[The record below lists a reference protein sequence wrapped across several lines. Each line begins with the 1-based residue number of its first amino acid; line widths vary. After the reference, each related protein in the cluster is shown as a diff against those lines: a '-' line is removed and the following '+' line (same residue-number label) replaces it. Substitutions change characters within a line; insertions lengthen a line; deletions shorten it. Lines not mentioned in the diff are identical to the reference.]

1 MKTIVSRR
9 CARLLI
15 LAAAFAA
22 SACAEPAATAP
33 EWAWTGFRRPEGA
46 NPVIAPDT
54 ATRFFCP
61 LRREWVAWQEGDTF
75 NPAAAVHD
83 GRVVLLYRAED
94 RSGEGIGQ
102 RTSRLGC
109 AFSDDGVH
117 FERLPEPVFYPDVDS
132 QTALEWPGGVEDP
145 RIVQTDE
152 GLYVMFYTQW
162 NRRQARLAVA
172 TSRDLLTWHKHGPAF
187 AKAHGGRFRDAFSKS
202 ASPVTRVDG
211 GRQTVAR
218 IGGRYWMYWGE
229 QFVNVAVSDNLTDW
243 TPLLGP
249 DGDLY
254 ADKVKA
260 DQQALREEYAR
271 RLRERDL
278 IPIAEARAARRGAAR
293 RILLQ
298 LTDRVRPAGGGD
310 LCGLSAPLHRKHR
323 RREARRRRVY
333 PRVLLRRAGA
343 LRRGRSHAAERAA
356 RQALL
361 RPRGRFRAQRAVSR
375 RDGLHRGAGAARRE
389 VVPLLRLCRFAR
401 GRRRARGRGGTC
413 GAAMIRQ

>member
-1 MKTIVSRR
+1 MIDTAMKTIVSRR

-15 LAAAFAA
+15 LAAAFVAP
-22 SACAEPAATAP
+22 ACAEQAATTP
-33 EWAWTGFRRPEGA
+33 DWAWTGFRRPEGA

-229 QFVNVAVSDNLTDW
+229 KFVNVAVSDNLTDW

-249 DGDLY
+249 DGELLRVLEPRDGYFDSELTECGPPAVVTDAGILLLY
-254 ADKVKA
+254 NGKNAAGERGDGA
-260 DQQALREEYAR
+260 YTPGSYCAGQALFDAADPTRLKGRLDKPFFVPEADFERSGQYPAGTVFIEGLVLHDGRWFLYYGCADSRVGVAVREAG
-271 RLRERDL
+271 
-278 IPIAEARAARRGAAR
+278 AECAARR
-293 RILLQ
+293 
-298 LTDRVRPAGGGD
+298 
-310 LCGLSAPLHRKHR
+310 
-323 RREARRRRVY
+323 
-333 PRVLLRRAGA
+333 
-343 LRRGRSHAAERAA
+343 
-356 RQALL
+356 
-361 RPRGRFRAQRAVSR
+361 
-375 RDGLHRGAGAARRE
+375 
-389 VVPLLRLCRFAR
+389 
-401 GRRRARGRGGTC
+401 
-413 GAAMIRQ
+413 

>member
-1 MKTIVSRR
+1 MIDTAMKTIVSRR

-117 FERLPEPVFYPDVDS
+117 FERLSEPVFYPDVDS

-152 GLYVMFYTQW
+152 GFYVMFYTQW

-218 IGGRYWMYWGE
+218 IDGRYWMYWGE

-249 DGDLY
+249 DGELLRVLEPRDGYFDSELTECGPPAVVTDAGILLLY
-254 ADKVKA
+254 NGKNAAGERGDGA
-260 DQQALREEYAR
+260 YTPGSYCAGQALFDAADPT
-271 RLRERDL
+271 RLKGRLDKPFFVPEADFERS
-278 IPIAEARAARRGAAR
+278 G
-293 RILLQ
+293 Q
-298 LTDRVRPAGGGD
+298 YPAGTVFIE
-310 LCGLSAPLHRKHR
+310 GLVLHDGRWFLYYGCADSR
-323 RREARRRRVY
+323 VGVAVREA
-333 PRVLLRRAGA
+333 G
-343 LRRGRSHAAERAA
+343 AERAA
-356 RQALL
+356 R
-361 RPRGRFRAQRAVSR
+361 R
-375 RDGLHRGAGAARRE
+375 
-389 VVPLLRLCRFAR
+389 
-401 GRRRARGRGGTC
+401 
-413 GAAMIRQ
+413 

>member
-15 LAAAFAA
+15 LAAAFVAP
-22 SACAEPAATAP
+22 ACAEPAATTP
-33 EWAWTGFRRPEGA
+33 DWAWTGFRRPEGA

-54 ATRFFCP
+54 ATSFFCP

-75 NPAAAVHD
+75 NPAAAVRD

-117 FERLPEPVFYPDVDS
+117 FRRLSEPVFYPDVDS

-218 IGGRYWMYWGE
+218 IDGRYWMYWGE

-249 DGDLY
+249 DGELLRVLEPRDGYFDSKLTECGPPAVVTDAGILLLY
-254 ADKVKA
+254 NGKNGAGERGDGA
-260 DQQALREEYAR
+260 YTPGSYCAGQALFDAADPTRLKGRLDKPFFVPEADFERSGQYPAGTVFIEGLVLHDGRWFLYYGCADSRVGVAVREAG
-271 RLRERDL
+271 
-278 IPIAEARAARRGAAR
+278 AECAARR
-293 RILLQ
+293 
-298 LTDRVRPAGGGD
+298 
-310 LCGLSAPLHRKHR
+310 
-323 RREARRRRVY
+323 
-333 PRVLLRRAGA
+333 
-343 LRRGRSHAAERAA
+343 
-356 RQALL
+356 
-361 RPRGRFRAQRAVSR
+361 
-375 RDGLHRGAGAARRE
+375 
-389 VVPLLRLCRFAR
+389 
-401 GRRRARGRGGTC
+401 
-413 GAAMIRQ
+413 

>member
-1 MKTIVSRR
+1 MIDTAMKTIVSRR

-15 LAAAFAA
+15 LAAALAA
-22 SACAEPAATAP
+22 SACAEQAATAP

-117 FERLPEPVFYPDVDS
+117 FERLSEPVFYPDVDS

-172 TSRDLLTWHKHGPAF
+172 MSRDLLTWHKHGPAF

-229 QFVNVAVSDNLTDW
+229 KFVNVAVSDNLTDW

-249 DGDLY
+249 DGELLRVLEPRDGYFDSELTECGPPAVVTDAGILLLY
-254 ADKVKA
+254 NGKNAAGKRGDGA
-260 DQQALREEYAR
+260 YTPGSYCAGQALFDAADPTRLKGRLDKPFFVPEADFERSGQYPAGTVFIEGLVLHDGRWFLYYGCADSRVGVAVREAG
-271 RLRERDL
+271 
-278 IPIAEARAARRGAAR
+278 AECAARR
-293 RILLQ
+293 
-298 LTDRVRPAGGGD
+298 
-310 LCGLSAPLHRKHR
+310 
-323 RREARRRRVY
+323 
-333 PRVLLRRAGA
+333 
-343 LRRGRSHAAERAA
+343 
-356 RQALL
+356 
-361 RPRGRFRAQRAVSR
+361 
-375 RDGLHRGAGAARRE
+375 
-389 VVPLLRLCRFAR
+389 
-401 GRRRARGRGGTC
+401 
-413 GAAMIRQ
+413 

>member
-54 ATRFFCP
+54 ATHFFCP

-75 NPAAAVHD
+75 NPAAAVRD

-117 FERLPEPVFYPDVDS
+117 FERLSEPVFYPDVDS

-229 QFVNVAVSDNLTDW
+229 KFVNVAVSDNLTDW

-249 DGDLY
+249 DGELLRVLEPRDGYFDSELTECGPPAVVTDAGILLLY
-254 ADKVKA
+254 NGKNAAGGCGDGA
-260 DQQALREEYAR
+260 YTPESYCAGQALFDAADPTRLKGRLDKPFFVPEADFERSGQYPAGTVFIEGLVLHDGRWFLYYGCADSRVGVAVREAG
-271 RLRERDL
+271 
-278 IPIAEARAARRGAAR
+278 AECAARR
-293 RILLQ
+293 
-298 LTDRVRPAGGGD
+298 
-310 LCGLSAPLHRKHR
+310 
-323 RREARRRRVY
+323 
-333 PRVLLRRAGA
+333 
-343 LRRGRSHAAERAA
+343 
-356 RQALL
+356 
-361 RPRGRFRAQRAVSR
+361 
-375 RDGLHRGAGAARRE
+375 
-389 VVPLLRLCRFAR
+389 
-401 GRRRARGRGGTC
+401 
-413 GAAMIRQ
+413 

>member
-117 FERLPEPVFYPDVDS
+117 FERLSEPVFYPDVDS

-218 IGGRYWMYWGE
+218 IDGRYWMYWGE

-249 DGDLY
+249 DGELLRVLEPRDGYFDSELTECGPPAVVTDAGILLLY
-254 ADKVKA
+254 NGKNAVGERGDGA
-260 DQQALREEYAR
+260 YTPGSYCAGQALFDAADPT
-271 RLRERDL
+271 RLKGRLDKPFFVPEADFERS
-278 IPIAEARAARRGAAR
+278 G
-293 RILLQ
+293 Q
-298 LTDRVRPAGGGD
+298 YPAGTVFIE
-310 LCGLSAPLHRKHR
+310 GLVLHDGRWFLYYGCADSR
-323 RREARRRRVY
+323 VGVAVREA
-333 PRVLLRRAGA
+333 G
-343 LRRGRSHAAERAA
+343 AERAA
-356 RQALL
+356 R
-361 RPRGRFRAQRAVSR
+361 R
-375 RDGLHRGAGAARRE
+375 
-389 VVPLLRLCRFAR
+389 
-401 GRRRARGRGGTC
+401 
-413 GAAMIRQ
+413 

>member
-1 MKTIVSRR
+1 MIDMAMMTIVSRR
-9 CARLLI
+9 CVRLLI
-15 LAAAFAA
+15 LAAAFTA
-22 SACAEPAATAP
+22 SACAEQAATAP
-33 EWAWTGFRRPEGA
+33 DWVWTGFRRPEGA

-75 NPAAAVHD
+75 NPAAAVRD

-109 AFSDDGVH
+109 ACSDDGVH

-187 AKAHGGRFRDAFSKS
+187 AKAYDGRFRDAFSKS

-249 DGDLY
+249 DGELLRVLEPRDGYFDSELTECGPPAVVTDAGILLLY
-254 ADKVKA
+254 NGKNAAGERGDGA
-260 DQQALREEYAR
+260 YTPGAYCAGQALFDAADPTRLKGRLDKPFFVPEADFERSGQYPAGTVFIEGLVLHDGRWFLYYGCADSRVGVAVREAG
-271 RLRERDL
+271 
-278 IPIAEARAARRGAAR
+278 AECAARR
-293 RILLQ
+293 
-298 LTDRVRPAGGGD
+298 
-310 LCGLSAPLHRKHR
+310 
-323 RREARRRRVY
+323 
-333 PRVLLRRAGA
+333 
-343 LRRGRSHAAERAA
+343 
-356 RQALL
+356 
-361 RPRGRFRAQRAVSR
+361 
-375 RDGLHRGAGAARRE
+375 
-389 VVPLLRLCRFAR
+389 
-401 GRRRARGRGGTC
+401 
-413 GAAMIRQ
+413 

>member
-117 FERLPEPVFYPDVDS
+117 FRRLSEPVFYPDVDS
-132 QTALEWPGGVEDP
+132 QTVLEWPGGVEDP

-249 DGDLY
+249 DGELLRVLEPRDGYFDSELTECGPPAVVTDAGILLLY
-254 ADKVKA
+254 NGKNAAGERGDGA
-260 DQQALREEYAR
+260 YTPGAYCAGQALFDAADPTRLKGRLDKPFFVPEADFERSGQYPAGTVFIEGLVLHDGRWFLYYGCADLRVGVAVREAG
-271 RLRERDL
+271 
-278 IPIAEARAARRGAAR
+278 AECAARR
-293 RILLQ
+293 
-298 LTDRVRPAGGGD
+298 
-310 LCGLSAPLHRKHR
+310 
-323 RREARRRRVY
+323 
-333 PRVLLRRAGA
+333 
-343 LRRGRSHAAERAA
+343 
-356 RQALL
+356 
-361 RPRGRFRAQRAVSR
+361 
-375 RDGLHRGAGAARRE
+375 
-389 VVPLLRLCRFAR
+389 
-401 GRRRARGRGGTC
+401 
-413 GAAMIRQ
+413 

>member
-117 FERLPEPVFYPDVDS
+117 FRRLSEPVFYPDVDS

-218 IGGRYWMYWGE
+218 IDGRYWMYWGE
-229 QFVNVAVSDNLTDW
+229 KFVNVAVSDNLTDW

-249 DGDLY
+249 DGELLRVLEPRDGYFDSELTECGPPAVVTDAGILLLY
-254 ADKVKA
+254 NGKNAAGKRGDGA
-260 DQQALREEYAR
+260 YTPGAYCAGQALFDAADPT
-271 RLRERDL
+271 RLKGRLDKPFFVPEADFERS
-278 IPIAEARAARRGAAR
+278 G
-293 RILLQ
+293 Q
-298 LTDRVRPAGGGD
+298 YPAGTVFIE
-310 LCGLSAPLHRKHR
+310 GLVLHDGRWFLYYGCADSRVGVAVH
-323 RREARRRRVY
+323 EA
-333 PRVLLRRAGA
+333 G
-343 LRRGRSHAAERAA
+343 AERAA
-356 RQALL
+356 R
-361 RPRGRFRAQRAVSR
+361 R
-375 RDGLHRGAGAARRE
+375 
-389 VVPLLRLCRFAR
+389 
-401 GRRRARGRGGTC
+401 
-413 GAAMIRQ
+413 

>member
-1 MKTIVSRR
+1 MIDMAMMTIVSRR
-9 CARLLI
+9 CVRLLI
-15 LAAAFAA
+15 LAAAFTA
-22 SACAEPAATAP
+22 SACAEQAATAP
-33 EWAWTGFRRPEGA
+33 DWVWTGFRRPEGA

-109 AFSDDGVH
+109 ACSDDGVH

-211 GRQTVAR
+211 ERQTVAR

-229 QFVNVAVSDNLTDW
+229 KFVNVAVSDNLTDW

-249 DGDLY
+249 DGGLLRVLEPRDGYFDSELTECGPPAVVTDAGILLLY
-254 ADKVKA
+254 NGKNAAGERGDGA
-260 DQQALREEYAR
+260 YTPGSYCAGQALFDAADPT
-271 RLRERDL
+271 RLKGRLDKPFFVPEADFERS
-278 IPIAEARAARRGAAR
+278 G
-293 RILLQ
+293 Q
-298 LTDRVRPAGGGD
+298 YPAGTVFIE
-310 LCGLSAPLHRKHR
+310 GLVLHDGRWFLYYGCADSR
-323 RREARRRRVY
+323 VGVAVREA
-333 PRVLLRRAGA
+333 G
-343 LRRGRSHAAERAA
+343 AERAA
-356 RQALL
+356 R
-361 RPRGRFRAQRAVSR
+361 R
-375 RDGLHRGAGAARRE
+375 
-389 VVPLLRLCRFAR
+389 
-401 GRRRARGRGGTC
+401 
-413 GAAMIRQ
+413 

>member
-15 LAAAFAA
+15 LAAAFVAP
-22 SACAEPAATAP
+22 ACAEQAATTP
-33 EWAWTGFRRPEGA
+33 DWAWTGFRRPEGA

-202 ASPVTRVDG
+202 ASPVTRVNG

-218 IGGRYWMYWGE
+218 IDGRYWMYWGE
-229 QFVNVAVSDNLTDW
+229 KFVNVAVSDNLTDW

-249 DGDLY
+249 DGELLRVLEPRDGYFDSELTECGPPAVVTDAGILLLY
-254 ADKVKA
+254 NGKNAAGERGDGAYTPGSYCAGQAFFDAADPTRLKGRLDKPFFVPEA
-260 DQQALREEYAR
+260 DFERSGQYPAGTVFIEGLVLHDGRWFLYYGCADSRVGVAVREAG
-271 RLRERDL
+271 
-278 IPIAEARAARRGAAR
+278 AECAARR
-293 RILLQ
+293 
-298 LTDRVRPAGGGD
+298 
-310 LCGLSAPLHRKHR
+310 
-323 RREARRRRVY
+323 
-333 PRVLLRRAGA
+333 
-343 LRRGRSHAAERAA
+343 
-356 RQALL
+356 
-361 RPRGRFRAQRAVSR
+361 
-375 RDGLHRGAGAARRE
+375 
-389 VVPLLRLCRFAR
+389 
-401 GRRRARGRGGTC
+401 
-413 GAAMIRQ
+413 

>member
-1 MKTIVSRR
+1 MIDTAMKTIVSRR

-15 LAAAFAA
+15 LAAALAA

-94 RSGEGIGQ
+94 RSGEGSGQ

-249 DGDLY
+249 DGELLRVLEPRDGYFDSELTECGPPAVVTDAGILLLY
-254 ADKVKA
+254 NGKNAAGKRGDGA
-260 DQQALREEYAR
+260 YTPGSYCAGQALFDAADPT
-271 RLRERDL
+271 RLKGRLDKPFFVPEADFERS
-278 IPIAEARAARRGAAR
+278 G
-293 RILLQ
+293 Q
-298 LTDRVRPAGGGD
+298 YPAGTVFIE
-310 LCGLSAPLHRKHR
+310 GLVLHDGRWFLYYGCADSR
-323 RREARRRRVY
+323 VGVAVREA
-333 PRVLLRRAGA
+333 G
-343 LRRGRSHAAERAA
+343 AERAA
-356 RQALL
+356 R
-361 RPRGRFRAQRAVSR
+361 R
-375 RDGLHRGAGAARRE
+375 
-389 VVPLLRLCRFAR
+389 
-401 GRRRARGRGGTC
+401 
-413 GAAMIRQ
+413 

>member
-1 MKTIVSRR
+1 MIDTAMKTIVSSRGV
-9 CARLLI
+9 RLLI
-15 LAAAFAA
+15 LAAAFVAP
-22 SACAEPAATAP
+22 ACAEPAATAP
-33 EWAWTGFRRPEGA
+33 EWAWIGFRRPEGA

-75 NPAAAVHD
+75 NPAAAVRD

-187 AKAHGGRFRDAFSKS
+187 AKAHGGRFRDTFSKS
-202 ASPVTRVDG
+202 ASPVTRVNG

-229 QFVNVAVSDNLTDW
+229 KFVNVAVSDNLTDW
-243 TPLLGP
+243 IPLLGP
-249 DGDLY
+249 DGELLRVLEPRDGYFDSELTECGPPAVVTDAGILLLY
-254 ADKVKA
+254 NGKNAAGERGDGA
-260 DQQALREEYAR
+260 YTPGSYCAGQALFDAADPTRLKGRLDKPFFVPEADFERSGQYPAGTVFIEGLVLHDGRWFLYYGCADSRVGVAVREAG
-271 RLRERDL
+271 
-278 IPIAEARAARRGAAR
+278 AECAARR
-293 RILLQ
+293 
-298 LTDRVRPAGGGD
+298 
-310 LCGLSAPLHRKHR
+310 
-323 RREARRRRVY
+323 
-333 PRVLLRRAGA
+333 
-343 LRRGRSHAAERAA
+343 
-356 RQALL
+356 
-361 RPRGRFRAQRAVSR
+361 
-375 RDGLHRGAGAARRE
+375 
-389 VVPLLRLCRFAR
+389 
-401 GRRRARGRGGTC
+401 
-413 GAAMIRQ
+413 

>member
-1 MKTIVSRR
+1 MMTIVSRR
-9 CARLLI
+9 CVRLLI
-15 LAAAFAA
+15 LAAAFTA
-22 SACAEPAATAP
+22 SACAEQAATAP
-33 EWAWTGFRRPEGA
+33 DWVWTGFRRPEGA

-75 NPAAAVHD
+75 NPAAAVRD

-109 AFSDDGVH
+109 ACSDDGVH

-218 IGGRYWMYWGE
+218 IDGRYWMYWGE

-249 DGDLY
+249 DGELLRVLEPRDGYFDSELTECGPPAVVTDAGILLLY
-254 ADKVKA
+254 NGKNAAGKRGDGA
-260 DQQALREEYAR
+260 YIPGAYCAGQALFDAADPTRLKGRLDKPFFVPEADFERSGQYPAGTVFIEGLVLHDGRWFLYYGCADSRVGVAVREAG
-271 RLRERDL
+271 
-278 IPIAEARAARRGAAR
+278 AECAARR
-293 RILLQ
+293 
-298 LTDRVRPAGGGD
+298 
-310 LCGLSAPLHRKHR
+310 
-323 RREARRRRVY
+323 
-333 PRVLLRRAGA
+333 
-343 LRRGRSHAAERAA
+343 
-356 RQALL
+356 
-361 RPRGRFRAQRAVSR
+361 
-375 RDGLHRGAGAARRE
+375 
-389 VVPLLRLCRFAR
+389 
-401 GRRRARGRGGTC
+401 
-413 GAAMIRQ
+413 

>member
-1 MKTIVSRR
+1 MIDTAMMTIVSRR
-9 CARLLI
+9 CVRLLI
-15 LAAAFAA
+15 LAAAFTA
-22 SACAEPAATAP
+22 SACAEQAATAP
-33 EWAWTGFRRPEGA
+33 DWVWTGFRRPEGA

-75 NPAAAVHD
+75 NPAAAVRD

-109 AFSDDGVH
+109 ACSDDGVH

-211 GRQTVAR
+211 ERQTVAR

-229 QFVNVAVSDNLTDW
+229 KFVNVAVSDNLTDW

-249 DGDLY
+249 DGELLRVLEPRDGYFDSELTECGPPAVVTDAGILLLY
-254 ADKVKA
+254 NGKNAAGERGDGA
-260 DQQALREEYAR
+260 YTPGAYCAGQALFDAADPTRLKGRLDKPFFVPEADFERSGQYPAGTVFIEGLVLHDGRWFLYYGCADSRVGVAVREAG
-271 RLRERDL
+271 
-278 IPIAEARAARRGAAR
+278 AECAARR
-293 RILLQ
+293 
-298 LTDRVRPAGGGD
+298 
-310 LCGLSAPLHRKHR
+310 
-323 RREARRRRVY
+323 
-333 PRVLLRRAGA
+333 
-343 LRRGRSHAAERAA
+343 
-356 RQALL
+356 
-361 RPRGRFRAQRAVSR
+361 
-375 RDGLHRGAGAARRE
+375 
-389 VVPLLRLCRFAR
+389 
-401 GRRRARGRGGTC
+401 
-413 GAAMIRQ
+413 

>member
-1 MKTIVSRR
+1 MIDMAMMTIVSRR
-9 CARLLI
+9 CVRLLI
-15 LAAAFAA
+15 LAAAFTA
-22 SACAEPAATAP
+22 SACAEQAATAP
-33 EWAWTGFRRPEGA
+33 DWVWTGFRRPEGA

-75 NPAAAVHD
+75 NPAAAVRD

-109 AFSDDGVH
+109 ACSDDGVH

-211 GRQTVAR
+211 ERQTVAR

-229 QFVNVAVSDNLTDW
+229 KFVNVAVSDNLTDW

-249 DGDLY
+249 DGELLRVLEPRDGYFDSELTECGPPAVVTDAGILLLY
-254 ADKVKA
+254 NGKNAAGERGDGA
-260 DQQALREEYAR
+260 YTPGAYCAGQALFDAADPTRLKGRLDKPFFVPEADFERSGQYPAGTVFIEGLVLHDGRWFLYYGCADSRVGVAVREAG
-271 RLRERDL
+271 
-278 IPIAEARAARRGAAR
+278 AECAARR
-293 RILLQ
+293 
-298 LTDRVRPAGGGD
+298 
-310 LCGLSAPLHRKHR
+310 
-323 RREARRRRVY
+323 
-333 PRVLLRRAGA
+333 
-343 LRRGRSHAAERAA
+343 
-356 RQALL
+356 
-361 RPRGRFRAQRAVSR
+361 
-375 RDGLHRGAGAARRE
+375 
-389 VVPLLRLCRFAR
+389 
-401 GRRRARGRGGTC
+401 
-413 GAAMIRQ
+413 

>member
-15 LAAAFAA
+15 LAAAFVAP
-22 SACAEPAATAP
+22 ACAEQAATTP
-33 EWAWTGFRRPEGA
+33 DWAWTGFRRPEGA

-229 QFVNVAVSDNLTDW
+229 KFVNVAVSDNLTDW

-249 DGDLY
+249 DGELLRVLEPRDGYFDSELTECGPPAVVTDAGILLLY
-254 ADKVKA
+254 NGKNAAGERGDGA
-260 DQQALREEYAR
+260 YTPGSYCAGQALFDAADPTRLKGRLDKPFFVPEADFERSGQYPAGTVFIEGLVLHDGRWFLYYGCADSRVGVAVREAG
-271 RLRERDL
+271 
-278 IPIAEARAARRGAAR
+278 AECAARR
-293 RILLQ
+293 
-298 LTDRVRPAGGGD
+298 
-310 LCGLSAPLHRKHR
+310 
-323 RREARRRRVY
+323 
-333 PRVLLRRAGA
+333 
-343 LRRGRSHAAERAA
+343 
-356 RQALL
+356 
-361 RPRGRFRAQRAVSR
+361 
-375 RDGLHRGAGAARRE
+375 
-389 VVPLLRLCRFAR
+389 
-401 GRRRARGRGGTC
+401 
-413 GAAMIRQ
+413 

>member
-1 MKTIVSRR
+1 MIDTAMKTIVSRR

-15 LAAAFAA
+15 LAAAFVAP
-22 SACAEPAATAP
+22 ACAEQAATTP
-33 EWAWTGFRRPEGA
+33 DWAWTGFRRPEGA

-218 IGGRYWMYWGE
+218 IDGRYWMYWGE

-249 DGDLY
+249 DGELLRVLEPRDGYFDSKLTECGPPAVVTDAGILLLY
-254 ADKVKA
+254 NGKNAAGERGDGA
-260 DQQALREEYAR
+260 YTPGSYCAGQALFDAADPT
-271 RLRERDL
+271 RLKGRLDKPFFVPEADFERS
-278 IPIAEARAARRGAAR
+278 G
-293 RILLQ
+293 Q
-298 LTDRVRPAGGGD
+298 YPAGTVFIE
-310 LCGLSAPLHRKHR
+310 GLVLHDGRWFLYYGCADSR
-323 RREARRRRVY
+323 VGVAVREA
-333 PRVLLRRAGA
+333 GA
-343 LRRGRSHAAERAA
+343 ECAAE
-356 RQALL
+356 
-361 RPRGRFRAQRAVSR
+361 
-375 RDGLHRGAGAARRE
+375 
-389 VVPLLRLCRFAR
+389 
-401 GRRRARGRGGTC
+401 
-413 GAAMIRQ
+413 

>member
-1 MKTIVSRR
+1 MKTIVSSRGV
-9 CARLLI
+9 RLLI
-15 LAAAFAA
+15 LAVALAAP
-22 SACAEPAATAP
+22 ACAEPAATAP

-94 RSGEGIGQ
+94 RSGEGIGL

-117 FERLPEPVFYPDVDS
+117 FRRLSEPVFYPDVDS
-132 QTALEWPGGVEDP
+132 QTVLEWPGGVEDP

-218 IGGRYWMYWGE
+218 IDGRYWMYWGE
-229 QFVNVAVSDNLTDW
+229 KFVNVAVSDNLTDW

-249 DGDLY
+249 DGELLRVLEPRDGYFDSELTECGPPAVVTDAGILLLY
-254 ADKVKA
+254 NGKNAAGERGDGA
-260 DQQALREEYAR
+260 YTPGSYCAGQALFDAADPTRLKGRLDKPFFVPEADFERSGQYPAGTVFIEGLVLHDGRWFLYYGCADSRVGVAVREAG
-271 RLRERDL
+271 
-278 IPIAEARAARRGAAR
+278 AECAARR
-293 RILLQ
+293 
-298 LTDRVRPAGGGD
+298 
-310 LCGLSAPLHRKHR
+310 
-323 RREARRRRVY
+323 
-333 PRVLLRRAGA
+333 
-343 LRRGRSHAAERAA
+343 
-356 RQALL
+356 
-361 RPRGRFRAQRAVSR
+361 
-375 RDGLHRGAGAARRE
+375 
-389 VVPLLRLCRFAR
+389 
-401 GRRRARGRGGTC
+401 
-413 GAAMIRQ
+413 

>member
-117 FERLPEPVFYPDVDS
+117 FERLHEPVFYPDVDS

-249 DGDLY
+249 DGELLRVLEPRDGYFDSELTECGPPAVVTDAGILLLY
-254 ADKVKA
+254 NGKNAAGERDDGA
-260 DQQALREEYAR
+260 YTPGSYCAGQALFDAADPTRLKGRLDKPFFVPEADFERSGQYPAGTVFIEGLVLHDGRWFLYYGCADSRVGVAVREAG
-271 RLRERDL
+271 
-278 IPIAEARAARRGAAR
+278 AECAARR
-293 RILLQ
+293 
-298 LTDRVRPAGGGD
+298 
-310 LCGLSAPLHRKHR
+310 
-323 RREARRRRVY
+323 
-333 PRVLLRRAGA
+333 
-343 LRRGRSHAAERAA
+343 
-356 RQALL
+356 
-361 RPRGRFRAQRAVSR
+361 
-375 RDGLHRGAGAARRE
+375 
-389 VVPLLRLCRFAR
+389 
-401 GRRRARGRGGTC
+401 
-413 GAAMIRQ
+413 

>member
-15 LAAAFAA
+15 LAAAFVTP
-22 SACAEPAATAP
+22 ACAEQAATTP
-33 EWAWTGFRRPEGA
+33 DWAWTGFRRPEGA

-75 NPAAAVHD
+75 NPAAAVRD

-117 FERLPEPVFYPDVDS
+117 FRRLSEPVFYPDVDS

-172 TSRDLLTWHKHGPAF
+172 TSRDLLIWHKHGPAF

-202 ASPVTRVDG
+202 ASPVTRVNG

-218 IGGRYWMYWGE
+218 IDGRYWMYWGE
-229 QFVNVAVSDNLTDW
+229 KFVNVAVSDNLTDW

-249 DGDLY
+249 DGELLRVLEPRDGYFDSELTECGPPAVVTDAGILLLY
-254 ADKVKA
+254 NGKNAAGERGDGA
-260 DQQALREEYAR
+260 YTPGAYCAGQALFDAADPTRLKGRLDKPFFVPEADFERSGQYPAGTVFIEGLVLHDGRWFLYYGCADSRVGVAVREAG
-271 RLRERDL
+271 
-278 IPIAEARAARRGAAR
+278 AECAARR
-293 RILLQ
+293 
-298 LTDRVRPAGGGD
+298 
-310 LCGLSAPLHRKHR
+310 
-323 RREARRRRVY
+323 
-333 PRVLLRRAGA
+333 
-343 LRRGRSHAAERAA
+343 
-356 RQALL
+356 
-361 RPRGRFRAQRAVSR
+361 
-375 RDGLHRGAGAARRE
+375 
-389 VVPLLRLCRFAR
+389 
-401 GRRRARGRGGTC
+401 
-413 GAAMIRQ
+413 

>member
-1 MKTIVSRR
+1 MMTIVSRR
-9 CARLLI
+9 CVRLLI

-22 SACAEPAATAP
+22 SACAESAATAP

-75 NPAAAVHD
+75 NPAAAVRD

-117 FERLPEPVFYPDVDS
+117 FERLSEPVFYPDVDS

-152 GLYVMFYTQW
+152 GLYAMFYTQW

-218 IGGRYWMYWGE
+218 IDGRYWMYWGE

-249 DGDLY
+249 DGELLRVLEPRDGYFDSELTECGPPAVVTDAGILLLY
-254 ADKVKA
+254 NGKNAAGKRGDGA
-260 DQQALREEYAR
+260 YIPGAYCAGQALFDAADPT
-271 RLRERDL
+271 RLKGRLDKPFFVPEADFERS
-278 IPIAEARAARRGAAR
+278 G
-293 RILLQ
+293 Q
-298 LTDRVRPAGGGD
+298 YPAGTVFIE
-310 LCGLSAPLHRKHR
+310 GLVLHDGRWFLYYGCADSR
-323 RREARRRRVY
+323 VGVAVREA
-333 PRVLLRRAGA
+333 G
-343 LRRGRSHAAERAA
+343 AERA
-356 RQALL
+356 
-361 RPRGRFRAQRAVSR
+361 VR
-375 RDGLHRGAGAARRE
+375 R
-389 VVPLLRLCRFAR
+389 
-401 GRRRARGRGGTC
+401 
-413 GAAMIRQ
+413 

>member
-102 RTSRLGC
+102 RTSRLGY

-162 NRRQARLAVA
+162 SRRQARLAVA

-218 IGGRYWMYWGE
+218 IDGRYWMYWGE
-229 QFVNVAVSDNLTDW
+229 KFVNVAVSDNLTDW

-249 DGDLY
+249 DGELLRVLEPRDGYFDSELTECGPPAVVTDAGILLLY
-254 ADKVKA
+254 NGKNAAGERGDGA
-260 DQQALREEYAR
+260 YTPGAYCAGQALFDAADPTRLKGRLDKPFFVPEADFERSGQYPAGTVFIEGLVLHDGRWFLYYGCADSRVGVAVREAG
-271 RLRERDL
+271 
-278 IPIAEARAARRGAAR
+278 AECAARR
-293 RILLQ
+293 
-298 LTDRVRPAGGGD
+298 
-310 LCGLSAPLHRKHR
+310 
-323 RREARRRRVY
+323 
-333 PRVLLRRAGA
+333 
-343 LRRGRSHAAERAA
+343 
-356 RQALL
+356 
-361 RPRGRFRAQRAVSR
+361 
-375 RDGLHRGAGAARRE
+375 
-389 VVPLLRLCRFAR
+389 
-401 GRRRARGRGGTC
+401 
-413 GAAMIRQ
+413 

>member
-117 FERLPEPVFYPDVDS
+117 FRRLSEPVFYPDVDS

-218 IGGRYWMYWGE
+218 IDGRYWMYWGE
-229 QFVNVAVSDNLTDW
+229 KFVNVAVSDNLTDW

-249 DGDLY
+249 DGELLRVLEPRDGYFDSELTECGPPAVVTDAGILLLY
-254 ADKVKA
+254 NGKNAAGKRGDGA
-260 DQQALREEYAR
+260 YTPGAYCAGQALFDAADPT
-271 RLRERDL
+271 RLKGRLDKPFFVPEADFERS
-278 IPIAEARAARRGAAR
+278 G
-293 RILLQ
+293 Q
-298 LTDRVRPAGGGD
+298 YPAGTVFIE
-310 LCGLSAPLHRKHR
+310 GLVLHDGRWFLYYGCADSR
-323 RREARRRRVY
+323 VGVAVREA
-333 PRVLLRRAGA
+333 G
-343 LRRGRSHAAERAA
+343 AERAA
-356 RQALL
+356 R
-361 RPRGRFRAQRAVSR
+361 R
-375 RDGLHRGAGAARRE
+375 
-389 VVPLLRLCRFAR
+389 
-401 GRRRARGRGGTC
+401 
-413 GAAMIRQ
+413 

>member
-15 LAAAFAA
+15 LAAAFVAP
-22 SACAEPAATAP
+22 ACAEQAATTP
-33 EWAWTGFRRPEGA
+33 DWAWTGFRRPEGA

-117 FERLPEPVFYPDVDS
+117 FRRLSEPVFYPDVDS

-218 IGGRYWMYWGE
+218 IDGCYWMYWGE
-229 QFVNVAVSDNLTDW
+229 KFVNVAVSDNLTDW

-249 DGDLY
+249 DGELLRVLEPRDGYFDSELTECGPPAVVTDAGILLLY
-254 ADKVKA
+254 NGKNAAGERGDGA
-260 DQQALREEYAR
+260 YTPGSYCAGQALFDVADPTRLKGRLDKPFFVPEADFERSGQYPAGTVFIEGLVLHDGRWFLYYGCADSRVGVAVREAG
-271 RLRERDL
+271 
-278 IPIAEARAARRGAAR
+278 AECAARR
-293 RILLQ
+293 
-298 LTDRVRPAGGGD
+298 
-310 LCGLSAPLHRKHR
+310 
-323 RREARRRRVY
+323 
-333 PRVLLRRAGA
+333 
-343 LRRGRSHAAERAA
+343 
-356 RQALL
+356 
-361 RPRGRFRAQRAVSR
+361 
-375 RDGLHRGAGAARRE
+375 
-389 VVPLLRLCRFAR
+389 
-401 GRRRARGRGGTC
+401 
-413 GAAMIRQ
+413 

>member
-1 MKTIVSRR
+1 MIDTAMKTIVSRR

-117 FERLPEPVFYPDVDS
+117 FRRLSEPVFYPDVDS

-218 IGGRYWMYWGE
+218 IDGRYWMYWGE
-229 QFVNVAVSDNLTDW
+229 KFVNVAVSDNLTDW

-249 DGDLY
+249 DGELLRVLEPRDGYFDSELTECGPPAVVTDAGILLLY
-254 ADKVKA
+254 NGKNAAGKRGDGA
-260 DQQALREEYAR
+260 YTPGAYCAGQALFDAADPT
-271 RLRERDL
+271 RLKGRLDKPFFVPEADFERS
-278 IPIAEARAARRGAAR
+278 G
-293 RILLQ
+293 Q
-298 LTDRVRPAGGGD
+298 YPAGTVFIE
-310 LCGLSAPLHRKHR
+310 GLVLHDGRWFLYYGCADSR
-323 RREARRRRVY
+323 VGVAVREA
-333 PRVLLRRAGA
+333 G
-343 LRRGRSHAAERAA
+343 AERAA
-356 RQALL
+356 R
-361 RPRGRFRAQRAVSR
+361 R
-375 RDGLHRGAGAARRE
+375 
-389 VVPLLRLCRFAR
+389 
-401 GRRRARGRGGTC
+401 
-413 GAAMIRQ
+413 

>member
-117 FERLPEPVFYPDVDS
+117 FRRLSEPVFYPDVDS
-132 QTALEWPGGVEDP
+132 QTVLEWPGGVEDP

-218 IGGRYWMYWGE
+218 IDGRYWMYWGE
-229 QFVNVAVSDNLTDW
+229 KFVNVAVSDNLTDW

-249 DGDLY
+249 DGELLRVLEPRDGYFDSELTECGPPAVVTDAGIVLLY
-254 ADKVKA
+254 NGKNAAGKRGDGA
-260 DQQALREEYAR
+260 YTPGAYCAGQALFDAADPTRLKGRLDKPFFVPEADFERSGQYPAGTVFIEGLVLHDGRWFLYYGCADSRVGVAVREAG
-271 RLRERDL
+271 
-278 IPIAEARAARRGAAR
+278 AECAARR
-293 RILLQ
+293 
-298 LTDRVRPAGGGD
+298 
-310 LCGLSAPLHRKHR
+310 
-323 RREARRRRVY
+323 
-333 PRVLLRRAGA
+333 
-343 LRRGRSHAAERAA
+343 
-356 RQALL
+356 
-361 RPRGRFRAQRAVSR
+361 
-375 RDGLHRGAGAARRE
+375 
-389 VVPLLRLCRFAR
+389 
-401 GRRRARGRGGTC
+401 
-413 GAAMIRQ
+413 

>member
-75 NPAAAVHD
+75 NPAAAVRD

-117 FERLPEPVFYPDVDS
+117 FERLSEPVFYPDVDS

-202 ASPVTRVDG
+202 ASPVTRIDG

-218 IGGRYWMYWGE
+218 ISGRYWMYWGE
-229 QFVNVAVSDNLTDW
+229 KFVNVAVSDNLTDW

-249 DGDLY
+249 DGELLRVLEPRDGYFDSELTECGPPAVVTDAGILLLY
-254 ADKVKA
+254 NGKNAAGKCGDGA
-260 DQQALREEYAR
+260 YTPGAYCAGQALFDAADPTRLKGRLDKPFFVPEADFERSGQYPAGTVFIEGLVLHDGRWFLYYGCADSRVGVAVREAG
-271 RLRERDL
+271 
-278 IPIAEARAARRGAAR
+278 AECAARR
-293 RILLQ
+293 
-298 LTDRVRPAGGGD
+298 
-310 LCGLSAPLHRKHR
+310 
-323 RREARRRRVY
+323 
-333 PRVLLRRAGA
+333 
-343 LRRGRSHAAERAA
+343 
-356 RQALL
+356 
-361 RPRGRFRAQRAVSR
+361 
-375 RDGLHRGAGAARRE
+375 
-389 VVPLLRLCRFAR
+389 
-401 GRRRARGRGGTC
+401 
-413 GAAMIRQ
+413 

>member
-1 MKTIVSRR
+1 MMTIVSRR
-9 CARLLI
+9 CVRLLI
-15 LAAAFAA
+15 LAAAFTA
-22 SACAEPAATAP
+22 SACAEQAATAP
-33 EWAWTGFRRPEGA
+33 DWVWTGFRRPEGA

-75 NPAAAVHD
+75 NPAAAVRD

-109 AFSDDGVH
+109 ACSDDGVH

-211 GRQTVAR
+211 ERQTVAR

-229 QFVNVAVSDNLTDW
+229 KFVNVAVSDNLTDW

-249 DGDLY
+249 DGELLRVLEPRDGYFDSELTECGPPAVVTDAGILLLY
-254 ADKVKA
+254 NGKNAAGERGDGA
-260 DQQALREEYAR
+260 YTPGAYCAGQALFDAADPTRLKGRLDKPFFVPEADFERSGQYPAGTVFIEGLVLHDGRWFLYYGCADSRVGVAVREAG
-271 RLRERDL
+271 
-278 IPIAEARAARRGAAR
+278 AECAARR
-293 RILLQ
+293 
-298 LTDRVRPAGGGD
+298 
-310 LCGLSAPLHRKHR
+310 
-323 RREARRRRVY
+323 
-333 PRVLLRRAGA
+333 
-343 LRRGRSHAAERAA
+343 
-356 RQALL
+356 
-361 RPRGRFRAQRAVSR
+361 
-375 RDGLHRGAGAARRE
+375 
-389 VVPLLRLCRFAR
+389 
-401 GRRRARGRGGTC
+401 
-413 GAAMIRQ
+413 

>member
-1 MKTIVSRR
+1 MKTIVSSRGV
-9 CARLLI
+9 RLLI
-15 LAAAFAA
+15 LAAAFVAP
-22 SACAEPAATAP
+22 ACAEQAATTP
-33 EWAWTGFRRPEGA
+33 DWAWTGFRRPEGA

-75 NPAAAVHD
+75 NPAAAVRD

-218 IGGRYWMYWGE
+218 IDGRYWMYWGE
-229 QFVNVAVSDNLTDW
+229 KFVNVAVSDNLTDW

-249 DGDLY
+249 DGELLRVLEPRDGYFDSELTECGPPAVVTDAGILLLY
-254 ADKVKA
+254 NGKNAAGERGDGA
-260 DQQALREEYAR
+260 YTPGAYCAGQALFDAADPTRLKGRLDKPFFVPEADFERSGQYPAGTVFIEGLVLHDGRWFLYYGCADSRVGVAVREAG
-271 RLRERDL
+271 
-278 IPIAEARAARRGAAR
+278 AECAARR
-293 RILLQ
+293 
-298 LTDRVRPAGGGD
+298 
-310 LCGLSAPLHRKHR
+310 
-323 RREARRRRVY
+323 
-333 PRVLLRRAGA
+333 
-343 LRRGRSHAAERAA
+343 
-356 RQALL
+356 
-361 RPRGRFRAQRAVSR
+361 
-375 RDGLHRGAGAARRE
+375 
-389 VVPLLRLCRFAR
+389 
-401 GRRRARGRGGTC
+401 
-413 GAAMIRQ
+413 

>member
-1 MKTIVSRR
+1 MIDMAMMTIVSRR
-9 CARLLI
+9 CVRLLI

-22 SACAEPAATAP
+22 SACAESAATAP

-75 NPAAAVHD
+75 NPAAAVRD

-109 AFSDDGVH
+109 ACSDDGVH

-211 GRQTVAR
+211 ERQTVAR

-229 QFVNVAVSDNLTDW
+229 KFVNVAVSDNLTDW

-249 DGDLY
+249 DGELLRVLEPRDGYFDSELTECGPPAVVTDAGILLLY
-254 ADKVKA
+254 NGKNAAGERGDGVCTPGSYCA
-260 DQQALREEYAR
+260 GQALFDAADPT
-271 RLRERDL
+271 RLKGRLDKPFFVPEADFERS
-278 IPIAEARAARRGAAR
+278 G
-293 RILLQ
+293 Q
-298 LTDRVRPAGGGD
+298 YPAGTVFIE
-310 LCGLSAPLHRKHR
+310 GLVLHDGRWFLYYGCADSR
-323 RREARRRRVY
+323 VGVAVREA
-333 PRVLLRRAGA
+333 G
-343 LRRGRSHAAERAA
+343 AERA
-356 RQALL
+356 
-361 RPRGRFRAQRAVSR
+361 VR
-375 RDGLHRGAGAARRE
+375 R
-389 VVPLLRLCRFAR
+389 
-401 GRRRARGRGGTC
+401 
-413 GAAMIRQ
+413 

>member
-1 MKTIVSRR
+1 MIDTAMKTIVSRR

-102 RTSRLGC
+102 RTSRLGY

-218 IGGRYWMYWGE
+218 IDGRYWMYWGE
-229 QFVNVAVSDNLTDW
+229 KFVNVAVSDNLTDW

-249 DGDLY
+249 DGELLRVLEPRDGYFDSELTECGPPAVVTDAGILLLY
-254 ADKVKA
+254 NGKNAAGERGDGA
-260 DQQALREEYAR
+260 YTPGAYCAGQALFDAADPTRLKGRLDKPFFVPEADFERSGQYPAGTVFIEGLVLHDGRWFLYYGCADSRVGVAVREAG
-271 RLRERDL
+271 
-278 IPIAEARAARRGAAR
+278 AECAARR
-293 RILLQ
+293 
-298 LTDRVRPAGGGD
+298 
-310 LCGLSAPLHRKHR
+310 
-323 RREARRRRVY
+323 
-333 PRVLLRRAGA
+333 
-343 LRRGRSHAAERAA
+343 
-356 RQALL
+356 
-361 RPRGRFRAQRAVSR
+361 
-375 RDGLHRGAGAARRE
+375 
-389 VVPLLRLCRFAR
+389 
-401 GRRRARGRGGTC
+401 
-413 GAAMIRQ
+413 

>member
-15 LAAAFAA
+15 LAAAFVAP
-22 SACAEPAATAP
+22 ACAEQAATTP
-33 EWAWTGFRRPEGA
+33 DWAWTGFRRPEGA

-218 IGGRYWMYWGE
+218 IDGRYWMYWGE
-229 QFVNVAVSDNLTDW
+229 KFVNVAVSDNLTDW

-249 DGDLY
+249 DGELLRVLEPRDGYFDSELTECGPPAVVTDAGILLLY
-254 ADKVKA
+254 NGKNAAGERGDGA
-260 DQQALREEYAR
+260 YTPGSYCAGQALFDAADPTRLKGRLDKPFFVPEADFERSGQYPAGTVFIEGLVLHDGRWFLYYGCADSRVGVAVREAG
-271 RLRERDL
+271 
-278 IPIAEARAARRGAAR
+278 AECAARR
-293 RILLQ
+293 
-298 LTDRVRPAGGGD
+298 
-310 LCGLSAPLHRKHR
+310 
-323 RREARRRRVY
+323 
-333 PRVLLRRAGA
+333 
-343 LRRGRSHAAERAA
+343 
-356 RQALL
+356 
-361 RPRGRFRAQRAVSR
+361 
-375 RDGLHRGAGAARRE
+375 
-389 VVPLLRLCRFAR
+389 
-401 GRRRARGRGGTC
+401 
-413 GAAMIRQ
+413 

>member
-15 LAAAFAA
+15 LAAALAA

-117 FERLPEPVFYPDVDS
+117 FRRLSEPVFYPDVDS

-218 IGGRYWMYWGE
+218 IDGRYWMYWGE

-249 DGDLY
+249 DGELLRVLEPRDGYFDSELTECGPPAVVTDAGILLLY
-254 ADKVKA
+254 NGKNVAGERGDGA
-260 DQQALREEYAR
+260 YTPGSYCAGQALFDAADPTRLKGRLDKPFFVPEADFERSGQYPAGTVFIEGLVLHDGRWFLYYGCADSRVGVAVREAG
-271 RLRERDL
+271 
-278 IPIAEARAARRGAAR
+278 AECAARR
-293 RILLQ
+293 
-298 LTDRVRPAGGGD
+298 
-310 LCGLSAPLHRKHR
+310 
-323 RREARRRRVY
+323 
-333 PRVLLRRAGA
+333 
-343 LRRGRSHAAERAA
+343 
-356 RQALL
+356 
-361 RPRGRFRAQRAVSR
+361 
-375 RDGLHRGAGAARRE
+375 
-389 VVPLLRLCRFAR
+389 
-401 GRRRARGRGGTC
+401 
-413 GAAMIRQ
+413 

>member
-9 CARLLI
+9 RARLLI

-22 SACAEPAATAP
+22 SACAEPAATTP
-33 EWAWTGFRRPEGA
+33 DWAWTGFRRPEGA

-117 FERLPEPVFYPDVDS
+117 FRRLSEPIFYPDVDS

-187 AKAHGGRFRDAFSKS
+187 AKAHGGRFRDTFSKS
-202 ASPVTRVDG
+202 ASPVTRVNG

-218 IGGRYWMYWGE
+218 IDGRYWMYWGE
-229 QFVNVAVSDNLTDW
+229 KFVNVAVSDNLTDW

-249 DGDLY
+249 DGELLRVLEPRDGYFDSELTECGPPAVVTDAGILLLY
-254 ADKVKA
+254 NGKNAAGERGDGA
-260 DQQALREEYAR
+260 YTPGAYCAGQALFDAADPT
-271 RLRERDL
+271 RLKGRLDKPFFVPEADFERS
-278 IPIAEARAARRGAAR
+278 G
-293 RILLQ
+293 Q
-298 LTDRVRPAGGGD
+298 YPAGTVFIE
-310 LCGLSAPLHRKHR
+310 GLVLHDGRWFLYYGCADSR
-323 RREARRRRVY
+323 VGVAVREA
-333 PRVLLRRAGA
+333 G
-343 LRRGRSHAAERAA
+343 AERAA
-356 RQALL
+356 R
-361 RPRGRFRAQRAVSR
+361 R
-375 RDGLHRGAGAARRE
+375 
-389 VVPLLRLCRFAR
+389 
-401 GRRRARGRGGTC
+401 
-413 GAAMIRQ
+413 

>member
-9 CARLLI
+9 CVRLLI

-22 SACAEPAATAP
+22 PACAEPAAPAP

-117 FERLPEPVFYPDVDS
+117 FRRLSEPVFYPDVDS

-229 QFVNVAVSDNLTDW
+229 KFVNVAVSDNLTDW

-249 DGDLY
+249 DGELLRVLEPRDGYFDSELTECGPPAVVTDAGILLLY
-254 ADKVKA
+254 NGKNAAGERGDGA
-260 DQQALREEYAR
+260 YTPGSYCAGQALFDAADPTRLKGRLDKPFFVPEADFERSGQYPAGTVFIEGLVLHDERWFLYYGCADSRVGVAVREAG
-271 RLRERDL
+271 
-278 IPIAEARAARRGAAR
+278 AECAARR
-293 RILLQ
+293 
-298 LTDRVRPAGGGD
+298 
-310 LCGLSAPLHRKHR
+310 
-323 RREARRRRVY
+323 
-333 PRVLLRRAGA
+333 
-343 LRRGRSHAAERAA
+343 
-356 RQALL
+356 
-361 RPRGRFRAQRAVSR
+361 
-375 RDGLHRGAGAARRE
+375 
-389 VVPLLRLCRFAR
+389 
-401 GRRRARGRGGTC
+401 
-413 GAAMIRQ
+413 

>member
-1 MKTIVSRR
+1 MMTIVSRR
-9 CARLLI
+9 CVRLLI
-15 LAAAFAA
+15 LAAAFTA
-22 SACAEPAATAP
+22 SACAEQAATAP
-33 EWAWTGFRRPEGA
+33 DWVWTGFRRPEGA

-75 NPAAAVHD
+75 NPAAAVRD

-109 AFSDDGVH
+109 ACSDDGVH

-211 GRQTVAR
+211 ERQTVAR

-249 DGDLY
+249 DGELLRVLEPRDGYFDSELTECGPPAVVTDAGILLLY
-254 ADKVKA
+254 NGKNAAGERGDGA
-260 DQQALREEYAR
+260 YTPGAYCAGQALFDAADPTRLKGRLDKPFFVPEADFERSGQYPAGTVFIEGLVLHDGRWFLYYGCADSRVGVAVREAG
-271 RLRERDL
+271 
-278 IPIAEARAARRGAAR
+278 AECAARR
-293 RILLQ
+293 
-298 LTDRVRPAGGGD
+298 
-310 LCGLSAPLHRKHR
+310 
-323 RREARRRRVY
+323 
-333 PRVLLRRAGA
+333 
-343 LRRGRSHAAERAA
+343 
-356 RQALL
+356 
-361 RPRGRFRAQRAVSR
+361 
-375 RDGLHRGAGAARRE
+375 
-389 VVPLLRLCRFAR
+389 
-401 GRRRARGRGGTC
+401 
-413 GAAMIRQ
+413 

>member
-1 MKTIVSRR
+1 MIDTAMKTIVSRR

-75 NPAAAVHD
+75 NPAAAVRD

-117 FERLPEPVFYPDVDS
+117 FRRLSEPVFYPDVDS

-218 IGGRYWMYWGE
+218 IDGRYWMYWGE
-229 QFVNVAVSDNLTDW
+229 KFVNVAVSDNLTDW

-249 DGDLY
+249 DGELLRVLEPRDGYFDSELTECGPPAVVTDAGILLLY
-254 ADKVKA
+254 NGKNAAGKRGDGA
-260 DQQALREEYAR
+260 YTPGAYCAGQALFDAADPT
-271 RLRERDL
+271 RLKGRLDKPFFVPEADFERS
-278 IPIAEARAARRGAAR
+278 G
-293 RILLQ
+293 Q
-298 LTDRVRPAGGGD
+298 YPAGTVFIE
-310 LCGLSAPLHRKHR
+310 GLVLHDGRWFLYYGCADSR
-323 RREARRRRVY
+323 VGVAVREA
-333 PRVLLRRAGA
+333 G
-343 LRRGRSHAAERAA
+343 AERAA
-356 RQALL
+356 R
-361 RPRGRFRAQRAVSR
+361 R
-375 RDGLHRGAGAARRE
+375 
-389 VVPLLRLCRFAR
+389 
-401 GRRRARGRGGTC
+401 
-413 GAAMIRQ
+413 

>member
-75 NPAAAVHD
+75 NPAAAVRD

-187 AKAHGGRFRDAFSKS
+187 AKAHGGCFRDAFSKS

-218 IGGRYWMYWGE
+218 IDGRYWMYWGE

-249 DGDLY
+249 DGELLRVLEPRDGYFDSELTECGPPAVVTDAGILLLY
-254 ADKVKA
+254 NGKNAAGKCGDGA
-260 DQQALREEYAR
+260 YTPGAYCAGQALFDAADPT
-271 RLRERDL
+271 RLKGRLDKPFFVPEADFERS
-278 IPIAEARAARRGAAR
+278 G
-293 RILLQ
+293 Q
-298 LTDRVRPAGGGD
+298 YPAGTVFIE
-310 LCGLSAPLHRKHR
+310 GLVLHDGRWFLYYGCADSRVGVAVH
-323 RREARRRRVY
+323 EA
-333 PRVLLRRAGA
+333 G
-343 LRRGRSHAAERAA
+343 AERAA
-356 RQALL
+356 R
-361 RPRGRFRAQRAVSR
+361 R
-375 RDGLHRGAGAARRE
+375 
-389 VVPLLRLCRFAR
+389 
-401 GRRRARGRGGTC
+401 
-413 GAAMIRQ
+413 